1 MVISSVNYNYNSHNL
16 GYQSNPINKLMPHML
31 IKVKIHFKVDPSS
44 GYILV
49 YTKINYSNPGHRCK
63 ALT

>member
-1 MVISSVNYNYNSHNL
+1 MCNIV
-16 GYQSNPINKLMPHML
+16 